1 MANSLIP
8 RQEYLDSLIG
18 FKDKRLIK
26 IVTGIRRC
34 GKSTLFELYQD
45 WLLKQGVAPAE
56 LISINFEDPDYADL
70 QDWKKLFN
78 HVKRRLIP
86 GRMNYVF
93 LDEVQNVPEY
103 QKAADGLYIKKNV
116 DLYLTGSNAYMLS
129 GEIATLLSGRYIEIQ
144 MLPLSFKEYVS
155 AVGEARDDATGVGQS
170 LPRLY
175 TRYLTESSFPY
186 ALELAGNHKQ
196 INEYLEGIYNT
207 ILNKDVISRKKITD
221 PLMLESVLRFMFFN
235 IGNLTSTTNIANTM
249 KSRGRSISV
258 HTVENYL
265 ALLRDSYILYR
276 AGRYDIK
283 GKQYL
288 QTGDKYYAADMGLR
302 YFLLGTK
309 NANLGSMLENIV
321 YLELQRRGKRVYVGK
336 TGTMEID
343 FIAETPGGGI
353 EYYQVS
359 LSVRS
364 ADTLAREL
372 EPLNTVKDHNPK
384 YLLTLDD
391 DPEVSYNG
399 IRQLYVLDWL
409 LGGGAR

>member
-1 MANSLIP
+1 MANKVPLIQ
-8 RQEYLDSLIG
+8 RREYLDVLIG
-18 FKDKRLIK
+18 FRDKRLIK

-45 WLLKQGVAPAE
+45 YLRRHGARGQIIA
-56 LISINFEDPDYADL
+56 INFENPDFEEL
-70 QDWKKLFN
+70 RDWKKLYN
-78 HVKRRLIP
+78 HIKKRLIP
-86 GRMNYVF
+86 GKMNYVF
-93 LDEVQNVPEY
+93 LDEIQSVPEY

-129 GEIATLLSGRYIEIQ
+129 GEIATLLSGRYIEVQ
-144 MLPLSFKEYVS
+144 MLPLSFKEFVS
-155 AVGEARDDATGVGQS
+155 ASGGNES

-175 TRYLTESSFPY
+175 NRYLTESSFPY
-186 ALELAGNHKQ
+186 ALELNGDRKR

-207 ILNKDVISRKKITD
+207 ILNKDVIARKKVAD

-249 KSRGRSISV
+249 KSQGRSISV
-258 HTVENYL
+258 HTVESYL

-276 AGRYDIK
+276 VGRYDIK

-288 QTGDKYYAADMGLR
+288 QSGDKYYTADMGLR

-309 NANLGSMLENIV
+309 NANLGSMLENII
-321 YLELQRRGKRVYVGK
+321 YLELIRRGKRIYVGK
-336 TGTMEID
+336 AGVQEID
-343 FIAETPGGGI
+343 FITDIPGGGT

-364 ADTLAREL
+364 ADVLAREL
-372 EPLNTVKDHNPK
+372 EPFGKAKDHNPK

-391 DPEVSYNG
+391 DPEVSHNG
-399 IRQLYVLDWL
+399 IRQLYALDWL
-409 LGGGAR
+409 LGKV